1 MIPRPVCGD
10 ARQFVTYFGGG
21 SNHSIMMAE
30 SRAED
35 SAWDPSSARPPS
47 QPAKTREESACLSF
61 APPVVHMT
69 QFGIAHTHRLAH
81 GPIHSRRYAHRV
93 GSKSLRHARARTQA
107 HPDRQILRV
116 SSLSESC
123 ASPSARP
130 PVSARLSVGAAP
142 LLGGFT
148 DVGRRGSQMFLRW
161 FHQSAPSLFI
171 VSTLW
176 QTNTLTC
183 PGS

>member
-35 SAWDPSSARPPS
+35 SAWDSSSARPPS

-93 GSKSLRHARARTQA
+93 GSESLRHARARARKHTQIG
-107 HPDRQILRV
+107 R
-116 SSLSESC
+116 SC
-123 ASPSARP
+123 ASPLYLKAARP
-130 PVSARLSVGAAP
+130 PLRVHLSVRRCSAT
-142 LLGGFT
+142 LGGVNGCGAQGLS
-148 DVGRRGSQMFLRW
+148 DVPPLVPPVS
-161 FHQSAPSLFI
+161 SLI
-171 VSTLW
+171 VHRLHPLA
-176 QTNTLTC
+176 N
-183 PGS
+183 